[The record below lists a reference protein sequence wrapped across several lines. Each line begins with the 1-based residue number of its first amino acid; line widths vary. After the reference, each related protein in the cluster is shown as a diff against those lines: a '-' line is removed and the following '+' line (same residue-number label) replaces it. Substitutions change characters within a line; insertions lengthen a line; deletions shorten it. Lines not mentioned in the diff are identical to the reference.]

1 MKKKV
6 FGVLIA
12 GLLLCSNLLTAQTEM
27 VWDSYGLGFTL
38 TKGMRITQNDGETFT
53 AEKADLFL
61 TIVPVKNREVTEEH
75 LAEAV
80 IEMAVEMNYE
90 TIADAD
96 ELELNDLYGYYVEGT
111 SDGASAFVVAL
122 MDVESANN
130 YLAVVVF
137 TPKTR
142 DAAIDLIVSFFA
154 YDEK

>member
-1 MKKKV
+1 MN
-6 FGVLIA
+6 
-12 GLLLCSNLLTAQTEM
+12 NLVSAQTEM

-38 TKGMRITQNDGETFT
+38 VKGMRITQNDGETFS
-53 AEKADLFL
+53 AEKPDLFL
-61 TIVPVKNREVTEEH
+61 TIQPVKDMEVTVEH

-80 IEMAVEMNYE
+80 IEMATVMEYQS
-90 TIADAD
+90 ISDAD
-96 ELELNDLYGYYVEGT
+96 ELELNDLYGFYVEGT

-122 MDVESANN
+122 MDVESHNN

-142 DAAIDLIVSFFA
+142 DAAIDLILSFFA